1 MERNPETVHVIPVDD
16 LRSHIEVGKYCHC
29 KPSIVDGNIVIHN
42 AYDGREFY
50 EGDLAEYGE
59 TGTS

>member
-1 MERNPETVHVIPVDD
+1 MAKSPETVHVVPIDD

-29 KPSIVDGNIVIHN
+29 KPSVINENVIVHN

-50 EGDLAEYGE
+50 EEDLRVCG
-59 TGTS
+59 